1 MSIWARSRARWST
14 GAEPKS
20 LSDLRIAGL
29 QSWARWNKLTLILH
43 PTRATDA
50 GAYSLTSMQR
60 RQFIQSAGAVVFGAG
75 LVPHLQTF
83 ALAAS
88 QAPATMEVFAG
99 AIGPGAYDAGSFLQA
114 RFHDPR
120 GMAVDAQGN
129 VFVADYVNSVVRKLG
144 TDGQVTLIA
153 GQVEQRDA
161 RNGPALQARF
171 YSPECVA
178 VAADGTVYISDSGSN
193 TVRRLDRQGQVST
206 LAGKLEVEGFA
217 DGPGAQARFN
227 HPVGLGVNAQ
237 GVLYVADAYNSTV
250 RRISPQGRVST
261 LAGSPG
267 DTGWRD
273 GQGHRARFNT
283 PVGLALDKQGQVF
296 VSEYFNNVIRKITP
310 DGRVSTFAGQP
321 GKGGFADGSA
331 REALFLHPQTLS
343 FAPDGSLIVAD
354 TGNNRVRRIAPDGA
368 VSTLAGAGAN
378 EKVVTGA
385 LPGELHLPYGV
396 QALADGSVLVTGLN
410 AILRI
415 QPAAALKS

>member
-1 MSIWARSRARWST
+1 M
-14 GAEPKS
+14 
-20 LSDLRIAGL
+20 
-29 QSWARWNKLTLILH
+29 
-43 PTRATDA
+43 
-50 GAYSLTSMQR
+50 
-60 RQFIQSAGAVVFGAG
+60 QSAGVLALSGG
-75 LVPHLQTF
+75 LFPLLV
-83 ALAAS
+83 S
-88 QAPATMEVFAG
+88 QARAAQAAGTLDVFAG
-99 AIGPGAYDAGSFLQA
+99 AIGPGEYNAGTLAQA

-144 TDGQVTLIA
+144 TDGQVSIVA

-178 VAADGTVYISDSGSN
+178 VAADGTLFVSDSGSN
-193 TVRRLDRQGQVST
+193 TVRRIGRDGMVRT
-206 LAGKLEVEGFA
+206 WAGKLEVEGFA
-217 DGPGAQARFN
+217 DGPGDKARFN

-237 GVLYVADAYNSTV
+237 GVVYVADAYNSTV
-250 RRISPQGRVST
+250 RRISAKGVVST

-273 GQGHRARFNT
+273 GAGAKARFNT
-283 PVGLALDKQGQVF
+283 PVGLTLDAHGAVY

-310 DGRVSTFAGQP
+310 DGVVSTFAGKP
-321 GKGGFADGSA
+321 GKGGFADGKAS
-331 REALFLHPQTLS
+331 EALFLHPQTLS

-354 TGNNRVRRIAPDGA
+354 TGNNRVRRVAPDGT
-368 VSTLAGAGAN
+368 VSTLAGTGEG
-378 EKVVTGA
+378 EKVTTGA
-385 LPGELHLPYGV
+385 LPGTLHLPYGV

-415 QPAAALKS
+415 QPATPLKS